1 MYMLWG
7 GSFPFPYVYS
17 FYMVWIGSF
26 RIIPHSPLSYRLAP
40 ESYAEQQHGAEASN
54 IKELGKKRSTWL
66 KG

>member
-1 MYMLWG
+1 MYMLWI

-40 ESYAEQQHGAEASN
+40 VSYAEHGQHGAEASN
-54 IKELGKKRSTWL
+54 IKELGKKR
-66 KG
+66 